1 MKKDYPRFLK
11 KETSTA
17 ALGGIMEYLPSLT
30 QHRFFFF
37 AVCALFSVAMG
48 CSVHEPRPVTE
59 KDLDAIHPSE
69 ILQKEKRIKP
79 PGPPTFSEKVEPV
92 AKGLLEDTKLY
103 SLVFENAPLGSVV
116 SAITSG
122 TDLNLSVEAEIDLA
136 RPVTVHLKQVTFE
149 EALEMIV
156 VKGAGYT
163 WKIERGNLHIQ
174 RFEERIYQLDYLDLV
189 GETNIDIGGDMLASG
204 VEDAG
209 VSGRYQVTGTRDRKN
224 TDVWMGIHEAME
236 VLKSPEGLLRIDRNA
251 GIIYMADMPRNIASM
266 VRFLDSVS
274 ESLHRQVF
282 IEAKIMEVQL
292 SDENSLGIDWT
303 NLNVAF
309 TSQSGIWPDVFDFTF
324 NTDGSITLSDQD
336 GVTGMLDFLHTQGE
350 VTALSNPHLS
360 LMNGQSA
367 LMTVGSQFPY
377 GDVDGVDRDSE
388 SGLITYGSTIK
399 RAVLGLQLGITV
411 QISGDG
417 IIALHIVPTI
427 TRIQTLQDVEIPT
440 TGETT
445 STITNPVIDLQEL
458 STMVRV
464 RDGQSVVLGGLINQ
478 IKKLDHESLPWI
490 SKIPFIGKF
499 FTHMEDTTENKEL
512 VIFITPYIKEIS

>member
-1 MKKDYPRFLK
+1 MYHFPDFLN
-11 KETSTA
+11 
-17 ALGGIMEYLPSLT
+17 Y
-30 QHRFFFF
+30 RFFFY
-37 AVCALFSVAMG
+37 VSCALLSFVVG

-59 KDLDAIHPSE
+59 KDLDEIHPKE
-69 ILQKEKRIKP
+69 ILQKEKRTKP
-79 PGPPTFSEKVEPV
+79 LGPPSFAEKMDPA
-92 AKGLLEDTKLY
+92 AKGLVEDTKLY

-116 SAITSG
+116 SAITRD
-122 TDLNLSVEAEIDLA
+122 TDLNLSVDAGIDLT
-136 RPVTVHLKQVTFE
+136 RPVTVRLKEVTFE
-149 EALEMIV
+149 EALEMV
-156 VKGAGYT
+156 VEKGAGYA
-163 WKIERGNLHIQ
+163 WKIEKGNLYIK
-174 RFEERIYQLDYLDLV
+174 RFEERIYHLDYLDLV
-189 GETNIDIGGDMLASG
+189 GETKIDIGGDMLASS

-209 VSGRYQVTGTRDRKN
+209 VSGKYQITGDRDKKN
-224 TDVWMGIHEAME
+224 TDVWSGVHEALE

-266 VRFLDSVS
+266 VMFLDSLS

-282 IEAKIMEVQL
+282 IEAKIMEVKL
-292 SDENSLGIDWT
+292 SDENNLGIDWS

-309 TSQSGIWPDVFDFTF
+309 KSDSGIWPDVFDFTV
-324 NTDGSITLSDQD
+324 NSNGSITLADQSSL
-336 GVTGMLDFLHTQGE
+336 TGMIDFLRTQGE

-367 LMTVGSQFPY
+367 LMTVGFQFPY

-388 SGLITYGSTIK
+388 SGLVTYGSSIK

-417 IIALHIVPTI
+417 IVALHIVPTI
-427 TRIQTLQDVEIPT
+427 TRIQAQEDVEIPT
-440 TGETT
+440 TGRST
-445 STITNPVIDLQEL
+445 STISNPVIDLQEL

-478 IKKLDHESLPWI
+478 IKKLDHEGLPWL
-490 SKIPFIGKF
+490 SKVPFIGNF
-499 FTHMEDTTENKEL
+499 FKHTDDTAENSEL